1 MASQNSRES
10 FGGRAA
16 AIMALAGSA
25 IGLGNVWRFP
35 YMVGEYGG
43 AAFVLVYVLCSFLL
57 SLPIF
62 LAESVIGR
70 RSRSNAIGA
79 MKRLTGGSWWQTLGY
94 LSVITPMIIV
104 SYYSVVGGWSME
116 YFLKSFSLDFGSF
129 EPSGWR
135 VLAFNTV
142 FLGISAAIVAFGVEK
157 GIEKFNKFSIPMLF
171 VLIVLI
177 TVFSLNM
184 DGASRGVDYL
194 LRPDFSKLSAKT
206 FTFALGQSFYSLSLG
221 MGIILTYSSYLKKDE
236 NLLVTASGTAVADL
250 LFAILAG
257 FAVMPAVF
265 ASGVEPSCGPGLIFE
280 TLPSVFESIGA
291 QTSRGLSAVVS
302 AAFFFAMIV
311 AAMTSSVSL
320 LEVGVAYLTEERGM
334 KRGAACAV
342 VFALTW
348 ALGLVSVFSISA
360 FGTLDAFSSNIL
372 LTVGALL
379 VVLFVGWKMKK
390 EDVRSEL
397 TNGGT
402 VNGKY
407 FPLLYFAIRYLA
419 PVTVLVI
426 FLSNL
431 IFQ

>member
-1 MASQNSRES
+1 
-10 FGGRAA
+10 
-16 AIMALAGSA
+16 
-25 IGLGNVWRFP
+25 
-35 YMVGEYGG
+35 MVGEYGG

-79 MKRLTGGSWWQTLGY
+79 MKRLAPGNRWWQTLGY

-104 SYYSVVGGWSME
+104 SYYSVVGGWSVE

-135 VLAFNTV
+135 VLGFNTV

-157 GIEKFNKFSIPMLF
+157 GIEKFNKISIPMLF

-194 LRPDFSKLSAKT
+194 LRPDFSKLTAKT

-221 MGIILTYSSYLKKDE
+221 MGIILTYSSYMKKDE
-236 NLLVTASGTAVADL
+236 NLLVTASGTAIADL

-265 ASGVEPSCGPGLIFE
+265 ASGVEPSSGPGLIFE
-280 TLPSVFESIGA
+280 TLPRVFESIGA
-291 QTSRGLSAVVS
+291 QTSHWVSAIVA

-334 KRGAACAV
+334 KRGAACAA
-342 VFALTW
+342 VFALAWT
-348 ALGLVSVFSISA
+348 LGLVSVFSISA
-360 FGTLDAFSSNIL
+360 FGTLDAFSSNFL

-407 FPLLYFAIRYLA
+407 FPLLYFSIRYLA
-419 PVTVLVI
+419 PMTVLVI